1 MFARYQKQI
10 QRTTEWLVY
19 NLDGQLTIIMAA
31 RALVVVMAALVVVL
45 VVVQF
50 HRFCEENII
59 PSLVALDA
67 LLLNDFTELLT
78 NRPLN
83 LGFSLKMRLSPFVGS
98 RSIIDC
104 LSRMIYSYLVAKG
117 DVKGIAFFFNIQ
129 RRLSQRKS
137 LRVADTE
144 ERFVSKLI
152 TPQTHQSDGT
162 MHFLRRQRQS

>member
-1 MFARYQKQI
+1 
-10 QRTTEWLVY
+10 
-19 NLDGQLTIIMAA
+19 
-31 RALVVVMAALVVVL
+31 MAALVVVL

-50 HRFCEENII
+50 DRSCEENII

-83 LGFSLKMRLSPFVGS
+83 LGFSLKMRLSPFVVVAYK
-98 RSIIDC
+98 R
-104 LSRMIYSYLVAKG
+104 LPFQKIYSYLVAKG
-117 DVKGIAFFFNIQ
+117 DVKGIALFFNIQ

-137 LRVADTE
+137 LRVANTE

-152 TPQTHQSDGT
+152 TPQTHQSART
-162 MHFLRRQRQS
+162 IQFLKRQRQS

>member
-1 MFARYQKQI
+1 MVA
-10 QRTTEWLVY
+10 
-19 NLDGQLTIIMAA
+19 M
-31 RALVVVMAALVVVL
+31 ALVAVMAALVVVL

-50 HRFCEENII
+50 HRSCEENII

-117 DVKGIAFFFNIQ
+117 DVKGIALFFNIQ

-137 LRVADTE
+137 LRVANTE

-152 TPQTHQSDGT
+152 TPICTDNTISEKAKTKLGIKT
-162 MHFLRRQRQS
+162 KNN